1 MMGYYQPTTIT
12 NNYNKMLIKNIEQR
26 IKINKI
32 VSLSAIVFAI
42 FIVIAG
48 FFFSYRMIQDSRKSI
63 YVLDNGVPVLA
74 KQTDVLLNRP
84 VEYKAQIELFH
95 RLFFTLAP
103 DDAYIKE
110 NIQKSLYLIDDSG
123 KKEYTNLRE
132 KGFYNQIVASSSMVS
147 IHADSISLNTEENK
161 FQFFGKQMI
170 TRKSSVITRKL
181 ITEGFFEDIIRSP
194 NNPHG
199 VLLKNWRIIDNEE
212 LSNQTKN
219 SY

>member
-1 MMGYYQPTTIT
+1 
-12 NNYNKMLIKNIEQR
+12 MLIKNIEQR

-32 VSLSAIVFAI
+32 VSIASIAFAS

-48 FFFSYRMIQDSRKSI
+48 FFFAFRMIQDSRKSI
-63 YVLDNGVPVLA
+63 YILDNGVPVLA

-103 DDAYIKE
+103 DDDYIKE

-123 KKEYTNLRE
+123 KKEYTNLKE
-132 KGFYNQIVASSSMVS
+132 KGFFNQIVASSSMVS
-147 IHADSISLNTEENK
+147 IHTDSIALDMEKQK

-170 TRKSSVITRKL
+170 TRKSSVISRKL

-199 VLLKNWRIIDNEE
+199 VLLKNWRILDNEE

>member
-1 MMGYYQPTTIT
+1 
-12 NNYNKMLIKNIEQR
+12 MLIKNIEQR
-26 IKINKI
+26 IRINKI
-32 VSLSAIVFAI
+32 VSLSAIGFAVFI
-42 FIVIAG
+42 IIAG

-103 DDAYIKE
+103 DDTYIKE

-147 IHADSISLNTEENK
+147 IHADSITLNMDRNK

-181 ITEGFFEDIIRSP
+181 ITEGFFEDIIRST

-199 VLLKNWRIIDNEE
+199 VLLKNWRIIDNDE

>member
-1 MMGYYQPTTIT
+1 
-12 NNYNKMLIKNIEQR
+12 MLIKNIEQR

-32 VSLSAIVFAI
+32 VSLSAIVFAV
-42 FIVIAG
+42 FIIIAG
-48 FFFSYRMIQDSRKSI
+48 FFFSYRMIQDSRRSI

-74 KQTDVLLNRP
+74 IQTDMLLNRP

-147 IHADSISLNTEENK
+147 IHADSISLNREQNK